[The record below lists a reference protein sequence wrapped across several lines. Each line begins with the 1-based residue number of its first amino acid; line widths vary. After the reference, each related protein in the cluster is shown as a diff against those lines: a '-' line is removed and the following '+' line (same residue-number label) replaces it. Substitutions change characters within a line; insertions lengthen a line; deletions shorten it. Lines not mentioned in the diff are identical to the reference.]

1 MNGTGMEEKKSEI
14 MSEDNSES
22 EDEEEEQE
30 EDEGEDEVTEGSAR
44 VCWINSEESTEKLG
58 DIQVVDRAF
67 LHGDI
72 VAKANDPL
80 GQTGTVV

>member
-30 EDEGEDEVTEGSAR
+30 EDRGKGRGRGREAICVTWA
-44 VCWINSEESTEKLG
+44 
-58 DIQVVDRAF
+58 
-67 LHGDI
+67 
-72 VAKANDPL
+72 
-80 GQTGTVV
+80 